1 MLQRR
6 KLNKKLHIDRI
17 LKDLENRRL
26 ETPDPSQGQVNT
38 TNITSARVQKRIQTM
53 EDDRKKWILS
63 KAKTSEERELMSN
76 VGVDTVSLE
85 TRLLDMTMKR
95 ISEDEL
101 TSLGHGLDEMLK
113 YCRWSYYSCH
123 KG

>member
-38 TNITSARVQKRIQTM
+38 TNITSASVQKRIQTM

-85 TRLLDMTMKR
+85 TRLLDMTMKS

>member
-38 TNITSARVQKRIQTM
+38 TNITSASVQKRIQTM

-85 TRLLDMTMKR
+85 TRLLDMTMKN